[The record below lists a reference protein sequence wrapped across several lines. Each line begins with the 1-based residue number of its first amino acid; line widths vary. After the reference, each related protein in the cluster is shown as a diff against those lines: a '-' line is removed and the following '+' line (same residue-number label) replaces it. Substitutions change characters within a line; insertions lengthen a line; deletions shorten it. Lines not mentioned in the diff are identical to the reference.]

1 MTRAALRRGVLALLL
16 GAALPFAAAFEL
28 KDDHGAVVRFDAPPQ
43 RIISLLPSLTETVC
57 ALGACDRLVGVDR
70 YSNWPDQLAK
80 LPRVGGGLD
89 PNVEAVVAL
98 KPDLVLA
105 SASTRAAE
113 RLRALGLR
121 VVQLE
126 PRTRADVGRVIQ
138 LLGGALHV
146 PQPERVAR
154 AIDAGVDAAAQ
165 SLPPALR
172 GQRVYFEASSGTHAA
187 GPQSFIGEL
196 LTRLGQGNI
205 IGPELGPFPRINPE
219 LVVRADPDLIM
230 VGAYSAGDLA
240 RRPGWPR
247 MRAVREQRVC
257 SFTAAEIDVLVR
269 PGPRM
274 AEGARLMARCV
285 LDKGAPRRAGGKP

>member
-1 MTRAALRRGVLALLL
+1 
-16 GAALPFAAAFEL
+16 
-28 KDDHGAVVRFDAPPQ
+28 
-43 RIISLLPSLTETVC
+43 
-57 ALGACDRLVGVDR
+57 
-70 YSNWPDQLAK
+70 
-80 LPRVGGGLD
+80 
-89 PNVEAVVAL
+89 
-98 KPDLVLA
+98 
-105 SASTRAAE
+105 
-113 RLRALGLR
+113 
-121 VVQLE
+121 
-126 PRTRADVGRVIQ
+126 
-138 LLGGALHV
+138 
-146 PQPERVAR
+146 
-154 AIDAGVDAAAQ
+154 
-165 SLPPALR
+165 
-172 GQRVYFEASSGTHAA
+172 
-187 GPQSFIGEL
+187 L